1 MPSRGYLAVGQADSS
16 HEERAVG
23 RRGMGPLENED
34 ERREFYTTYAAE
46 YERIY
51 AAVDYDAQVDFY
63 AALFQRFVPH
73 AAHRFRLRS
82 LDLCCGTGRHA
93 AALVRR
99 GWETTACDLSP
110 AMTVLTRA
118 KSNRIRV
125 ARADLRALPFRGPY
139 DLVLCSCNALIE
151 SRPLDA
157 LRSTLEQIYA
167 VLASDGLLVFDI
179 TDCRIGLGTS
189 EAHGIYEDG
198 PLHYEVRWTWQ
209 EGVESMEVHLR
220 YALEGRLVFEDR
232 HLLCAVTFPDLLTI
246 LREIGF
252 QVVMLEDDT
261 DAIRPWSGESLR
273 AIFVARK

>member
-1 MPSRGYLAVGQADSS
+1 
-16 HEERAVG
+16 
-23 RRGMGPLENED
+23 MGPLENED

-63 AALFQRFVPH
+63 EALFQRFVPH
-73 AAHRFRLRS
+73 AGDRPQLRS

-99 GWETTACDLSP
+99 GWRTTACDLSP

-167 VLASDGLLVFDI
+167 VLFSDGLLVFDI

-189 EAHGIYEDG
+189 EAQGIYEDG

-209 EGVESMEVHLR
+209 EGAESMEVHLR
-220 YALEGRLVFEDR
+220 YAHDGRLVFEDR
-232 HLLCAVTFPDLLTI
+232 HLLCAVTFPDLSSI

-261 DAIRPWSGESLR
+261 DAIRPWSGASLR